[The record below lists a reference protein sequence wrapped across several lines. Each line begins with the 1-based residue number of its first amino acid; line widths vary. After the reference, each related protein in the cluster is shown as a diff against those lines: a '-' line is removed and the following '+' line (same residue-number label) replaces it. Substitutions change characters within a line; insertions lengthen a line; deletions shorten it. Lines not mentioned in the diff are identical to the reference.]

1 MEAGGGSMTLPVF
14 KDKVLE
20 QMALGL
26 DWASARQRALAHN
39 LANVDTPGFKRM
51 DLLFPEALLQ
61 AGKRLGLAA
70 TQPGHFGATGT
81 NTMKLTRETGTIQR
95 NDGNNVDVE
104 LETAEMVKNALYY
117 NAIIS
122 RASGHIRNLRMVISE
137 GRR

>member
-51 DLLFPEALLQ
+51 DLLFRRPSSKQ
-61 AGKRLGLAA
+61 ASDLGWPPHNPVILG
-70 TQPGHFGATGT
+70 P
-81 NTMKLTRETGTIQR
+81 
-95 NDGNNVDVE
+95 
-104 LETAEMVKNALYY
+104 
-117 NAIIS
+117 
-122 RASGHIRNLRMVISE
+122 RAPTP
-137 GRR
+137 